1 MIPPGPPP
9 SRPPAAAGFTLIEL
23 AVTATVIGLL
33 IGVALPRIHAILDR
47 LRVRQA
53 SHEVWAAVSLGRSA
67 AIHRAEHTRVIVDET
82 AGVVQL
88 RHASDTLRQWPVGR
102 AHGVT
107 LRASRDTLTFSPT
120 GLGYGASNTTIV
132 VARGR
137 LADTLVVS
145 RLGRVRVSWQ

>member
-1 MIPPGPPP
+1 MIPPAPP
-9 SRPPAAAGFTLIEL
+9 SSRPWAATGFTLLEL
-23 AVTATVIGLL
+23 VVTASVIGLL
-33 IGVALPRIHAILDR
+33 AGVALPRVHAVLDR

-53 SHEVWAAVSLGRSA
+53 AHEVWAAVSLGRSA
-67 AIHRAEHTRVIVDET
+67 AIHRAGYTRVIVDEA

-88 RHASDTLRQWPVGR
+88 RHATDTLRNWPIGR

-107 LRASRDTLTFSPT
+107 LHASRDTMTFSPT